1 MLASRKV
8 STVSCEMKPQPLD
21 VSWCKQ
27 HVTDISQRAKGQRL
41 QHNYIT
47 LQQEHTAA
55 ALACVILSGPGA
67 LPLSHHGNIH

>member
-1 MLASRKV
+1 
-8 STVSCEMKPQPLD
+8 MKLQPLD

-47 LQQEHTAA
+47 LQQEHAA
-55 ALACVILSGPGA
+55 AVLACVTLSGRV
-67 LPLSHHGNIH
+67 LSLWVTTETFINPQL